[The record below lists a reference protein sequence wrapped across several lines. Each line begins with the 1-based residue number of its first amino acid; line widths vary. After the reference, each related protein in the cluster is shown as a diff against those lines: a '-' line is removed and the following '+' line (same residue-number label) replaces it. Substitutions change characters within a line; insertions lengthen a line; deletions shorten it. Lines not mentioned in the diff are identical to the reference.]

1 MHEQKWVH
9 MEGFSAEI
17 HDEIWVLPKAG
28 PFQHKHVI
36 VGSAIYVCQ
45 LSTFVWVKYKVD
57 AAEICKHLGFSRT
70 LAAGAGNGAA
80 ISAARAA
87 GRCADVWRTPGVAWR
102 RTDWLV
108 LLVTF

>member
-9 MEGFSAEI
+9 MEGFLAEI

-45 LSTFVWVKYKVD
+45 LSTFNF
-57 AAEICKHLGFSRT
+57 CLGKIQS
-70 LAAGAGNGAA
+70 
-80 ISAARAA
+80 
-87 GRCADVWRTPGVAWR
+87 
-102 RTDWLV
+102 
-108 LLVTF
+108 